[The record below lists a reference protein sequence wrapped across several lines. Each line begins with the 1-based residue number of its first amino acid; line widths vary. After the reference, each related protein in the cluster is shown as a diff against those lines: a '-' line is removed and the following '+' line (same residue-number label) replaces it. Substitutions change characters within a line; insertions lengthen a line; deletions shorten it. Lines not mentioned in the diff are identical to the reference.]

1 MSSAAMSL
9 ASEPSSSMSATGAE
23 HSNSQTMPAPV
34 VSKPTKPTKSTKVRR
49 NKRHGKPRRAIKKAR
64 RIDLSGDVS
73 GDDYAPPVQPLP
85 KSKTPTD
92 RASKI
97 AASAVACR
105 ALNTVRRLH
114 KGCLA
119 SYKSDYF
126 TAELA
131 KCEEMK
137 ERWRLLWPRI
147 PALRAWVIQDRSRRW
162 MNLTEDEYGLC
173 FDYEHMGDNDNWPE
187 FMERGGL

>member
-9 ASEPSSSMSATGAE
+9 TSEPSSSMSATGAE

-34 VSKPTKPTKSTKVRR
+34 VSKPMKPTKSTKVRR
-49 NKRHGKPRRAIKKAR
+49 NKRHGKPRRAIKKVAR
-64 RIDLSGDVS
+64 SIDLSGDVS

-85 KSKTPTD
+85 PSQTPTD

-147 PALRAWVIQDRSRRW
+147 PALHAWVIADRAQRW
-162 MNLTEDEYGLC
+162 QGLTEDEYSLC
-173 FDYEHMGDNDNWPE
+173 FEYDQMDDDDRRDHKDIHA
-187 FMERGGL
+187 